1 MQLAMA
7 GHRRYHAAAR
17 KEREDLMAA
26 VPPVCDFGWK
36 GIDAILPGVDGNEHQ
51 LSDHVGPGGLVV
63 AFICNH
69 CPYVKAVIGRMVKD
83 ALALQAHGVGFVAIN
98 ANDADAYPADSFDN
112 MRQFAREHRLP
123 FPYLHDED
131 QSIARAYGAACTPDF
146 FGFNADMKLQYRG
159 RLDASRKQ
167 EASDGL
173 RRDLVEAM
181 VQVAQTGDGPRD
193 QVASIGC
200 SIKWKAAA

>member
-1 MQLAMA
+1 
-7 GHRRYHAAAR
+7 
-17 KEREDLMAA
+17 MAA

-36 GIDAILPGVDGNEHQ
+36 AVDAILPGIDGNEHQ

-69 CPYVKAVIGRMVKD
+69 CPYVKAVVGRMVRD

-98 ANDADAYPADSFDN
+98 ANDAEAWPADSFDN
-112 MRQFAREHRLP
+112 MKRFAREHRLP

-146 FGFNADMKLQYRG
+146 FGLNADMKLQYRG
-159 RLDASRKQ
+159 RLDASRTQ
-167 EASDGL
+167 EEPAGL

-181 VQVAQTGDGPRD
+181 VQVAQTGDGPRE
-193 QVASIGC
+193 QIASIGC